1 MNRLTETAAIKHEP
15 RSDLQSAEFSR
26 ILLIKP
32 SALGDVVH
40 TIPVLVKL
48 RARYPRARIDWLITP
63 ENAEVVRHHPALS
76 NVVLFARRDFS
87 KPGQKWRAT
96 LGFFDL
102 LKQIRRAKYDLVVDM
117 HGQVR
122 SALFALISGARV
134 RIGFDR
140 PIEFSRTISA
150 EHDLKNVPNR
160 GWRGAREGSWI
171 AYTHRIPIPTLDVH
185 AIDRY
190 LWVGSLLGFDDE
202 PPDLA
207 IHLSPE
213 TIHNVDRL
221 LDEHG
226 VPAGKP
232 LVVLV
237 PGTIWE
243 TKHWTI
249 EGFAGVA
256 REFLREGF
264 AVALAGT
271 KRDETR
277 CQQIAAAAPGTINL
291 CGKTT
296 PADLAG
302 LIQRAEVAVT
312 NDSGSMHVAASL
324 DKPMVSVFGPT
335 NPVHIG
341 PYQRP
346 ESVVRVDLPCSPC
359 NYRRLSQ
366 CPFDHACMK
375 QVTSDDG
382 RGARTENSRGGKT
395 VACAVLSAGPLG
407 AVTKSAEDSGRY
419 NERRREDAC
428 ALPKLCQTKTA
439 VMENFARSA
448 FGGRCVFASLF
459 HRCAI

>member
-1 MNRLTETAAIKHEP
+1 VNVQIENAQTKHRGASE
-15 RSDLQSAEFSR
+15 LQSTEFSR

-63 ENAEVVRHHPALS
+63 ENADIVRCHPALS

-87 KPGQKWRAT
+87 KPGHRWRAT
-96 LGFFDL
+96 VAFRDL
-102 LKQIRRAKYDLVVDM
+102 LKQIRRAKYDLIVDM
-117 HGQVR
+117 HGQMR
-122 SALFALISGARV
+122 SAFFALISGAGV

-140 PIEFSRTISA
+140 PIKFSRTISA
-150 EHDLKNVPNR
+150 EHDLKNVPSR
-160 GWRGAREGSWI
+160 GWRGAREGSWV

-190 LWVGSLLGFDDE
+190 LWVAPLLALDDN
-202 PPDLA
+202 PPDLT
-207 IHLSPE
+207 IYLSPE
-213 TIHNVDRL
+213 TIQNVDRL
-221 LDEHG
+221 LEQHG
-226 VPAGKP
+226 VAVSKP
-232 LVVLV
+232 LIVLV

-249 EGFAGVA
+249 DGFAGVA
-256 REFLREGF
+256 RQFLHDGF

-271 KRDETR
+271 KRDEQR
-277 CQQIAAAAPGTINL
+277 CRQIAAAAPGVCDL
-291 CGKTT
+291 SGKTT
-296 PADLAG
+296 PAELAA
-302 LIQRAEVAVT
+302 LIRRAEVAVT

-324 DKPMVSVFGPT
+324 GKPMVSVFGPT

-341 PYQRP
+341 PYERP

-375 QVTSDDG
+375 QVTSEMVVE
-382 RGARTENSRGGKT
+382 RVRKILTTA
-395 VACAVLSAGPLG
+395 
-407 AVTKSAEDSGRY
+407 KSQ
-419 NERRREDAC
+419 
-428 ALPKLCQTKTA
+428 PKRL
-439 VMENFARSA
+439 
-448 FGGRCVFASLF
+448 
-459 HRCAI
+459 

>member
-1 MNRLTETAAIKHEP
+1 MKGQIEP
-15 RSDLQSAEFSR
+15 PKNSDALALRSAEFSR

-40 TIPVLVKL
+40 TLPVLVKL

-63 ENAEVVRHHPALS
+63 ENAEVVRYHPALS

-87 KPGQKWRAT
+87 KRGRRWRAF
-96 LGFFDL
+96 LSFFDL
-102 LKQIRRAKYDLVVDM
+102 LKQIRCAKYELVIDM

-122 SALFALISGARV
+122 SAFFALISGARV

-140 PIEFSRTISA
+140 PIKRGLTVSA
-150 EHDLKNVPNR
+150 EHDLKNIPSH

-171 AYTHRIPIPTLDVH
+171 AYTHRIPIPTLDIH

-190 LWVGSLLGFDDE
+190 LWVAPLLGLDDN

-207 IHLSPE
+207 IHLSPQAADRV
-213 TIHNVDRL
+213 NRL
-221 LDEHG
+221 LEEHG
-226 VPAGKP
+226 VPASKP

-256 REFLREGF
+256 RQFLQDGF

-271 KRDETR
+271 TRDQQR
-277 CQQIAAAAPGTINL
+277 CRQIAAAAPGTCDL
-291 CGKTT
+291 SGKTT
-296 PADLAG
+296 PADLAA
-302 LIQRAEVAVT
+302 LIRRAEVAVT
-312 NDSGSMHVAASL
+312 NDSGSMHVAVSL
-324 DKPMVSVFGPT
+324 GKPMVSVFGPT

-341 PYQRP
+341 PYERP

-375 QVTSDDG
+375 QVTSAMVVE
-382 RGARTENSRGGKT
+382 RVRKILSTAKSHPA
-395 VACAVLSAGPLG
+395 VAGVAA
-407 AVTKSAEDSGRY
+407 ATAE
-419 NERRREDAC
+419 
-428 ALPKLCQTKTA
+428 
-439 VMENFARSA
+439 
-448 FGGRCVFASLF
+448 
-459 HRCAI
+459 

>member
-1 MNRLTETAAIKHEP
+1 VNVQIENAQTKYRDASE
-15 RSDLQSAEFSR
+15 LQSTEFSR

-48 RARYPRARIDWLITP
+48 RARYPSARIDWLITP
-63 ENAEVVRHHPALS
+63 ENADIVGCHPALS

-87 KPGQKWRAT
+87 KRGRRWRA
-96 LGFFDL
+96 LVAFFDL
-102 LKQIRRAKYDLVVDM
+102 LKQIRSAKYDLVVDM
-117 HGQVR
+117 HGQLR
-122 SALFALISGARV
+122 SAFFALVSGAHV

-140 PIEFSRTISA
+140 PIKRVFTVSA
-150 EHDLKNVPNR
+150 EHDLRNVPSH

-171 AYTHRIPIPTLDVH
+171 AYTHRISIPTLDVH

-190 LWVGSLLGFDDE
+190 LWIGRLLGFDDD
-202 PPDLA
+202 PPDLT
-207 IHLSPE
+207 IHLSSD
-213 TIHNVDRL
+213 TVRNVQQL
-221 LDEHG
+221 LEEQG
-226 VPAGKP
+226 VTPDMP
-232 LVVLV
+232 LVILV

-256 REFLREGF
+256 RQFLHDGF

-271 KRDETR
+271 KRDQQR
-277 CQQIAAAAPGTINL
+277 CRQIAAAASGACDL
-291 CGKTT
+291 SGKTT
-296 PADLAG
+296 PAELAA
-302 LIQRAEVAVT
+302 LIRRAEVAVT
-312 NDSGSMHVAASL
+312 NDSASMHVAASL
-324 DKPMVSVFGPT
+324 GKPMVSVFGPT

-375 QVTSDDG
+375 QVTPAMVVE
-382 RGARTENSRGGKT
+382 RVRKI
-395 VACAVLSAGPLG
+395 VAMA
-407 AVTKSAEDSGRY
+407 K
-419 NERRREDAC
+419 
-428 ALPKLCQTKTA
+428 
-439 VMENFARSA
+439 
-448 FGGRCVFASLF
+448 
-459 HRCAI
+459 

>member
-1 MNRLTETAAIKHEP
+1 VKGQIEP
-15 RSDLQSAEFSR
+15 PKNSDALALRSADFSR

-40 TIPVLVKL
+40 TLPVLVKL
-48 RARYPRARIDWLITP
+48 RARYPRAQIDWLITP
-63 ENAEVVRHHPALS
+63 ENAEVVRYHPALS

-87 KPGQKWRAT
+87 KRGRRWRAF
-96 LGFFDL
+96 LSFFDL
-102 LKQIRRAKYDLVVDM
+102 LKQIRSAKYELIIDM

-122 SALFALISGARV
+122 SAFFALISGARV

-140 PIEFSRTISA
+140 PVKRGLTVSA
-150 EHDLKNVPNR
+150 EHALKNIPNH

-190 LWVGSLLGFDDE
+190 LWVAPLLGLDDN
-202 PPDLA
+202 PPDLT
-207 IHLSPE
+207 IHLSPQA
-213 TIHNVDRL
+213 TSKVNRL
-221 LDEHG
+221 LKEQG
-226 VPAGKP
+226 VPVSKP

-256 REFLREGF
+256 RQFLQDGF

-271 KRDETR
+271 MRDQQR
-277 CQQIAAAAPGTINL
+277 CRQIAAAAPGTCDL
-291 CGKTT
+291 SGKTT
-296 PADLAG
+296 PADLAA
-302 LIQRAEVAVT
+302 LIRRAEVAVT

-324 DKPMVSVFGPT
+324 GKPMVSVFGPT

-341 PYQRP
+341 PYERP

-375 QVTSDDG
+375 QVTSAMVVE
-382 RGARTENSRGGKT
+382 RVRKILSTAKSQPASGAA
-395 VACAVLSAGPLG
+395 VAPA
-407 AVTKSAEDSGRY
+407 TAE
-419 NERRREDAC
+419 
-428 ALPKLCQTKTA
+428 
-439 VMENFARSA
+439 
-448 FGGRCVFASLF
+448 
-459 HRCAI
+459 

>member
-1 MNRLTETAAIKHEP
+1 MKGQIEPPKNSDALAP
-15 RSDLQSAEFSR
+15 RSADFSR

-40 TIPVLVKL
+40 TLPVLVKL
-48 RARYPRARIDWLITP
+48 RARYPRAQIDWLITP
-63 ENAEVVRHHPALS
+63 ENAEVVRYHPALS

-87 KPGQKWRAT
+87 KRGRRWRAF
-96 LGFFDL
+96 LSFFDL
-102 LKQIRRAKYDLVVDM
+102 LKQIRNAKYELIIDM

-122 SALFALISGARV
+122 SAFFALISGARV

-140 PIEFSRTISA
+140 PVKRGLTVST
-150 EHDLKNVPNR
+150 EHDLKNIPSH
-160 GWRGAREGSWI
+160 GWRGAREGSWM

-190 LWVGSLLGFDDE
+190 LWIEPLLGLDDN
-202 PPDLA
+202 PPDLT
-207 IHLSPE
+207 IHLSPQA
-213 TIHNVDRL
+213 TNKVNRL
-221 LDEHG
+221 LKEQG
-226 VPAGKP
+226 VPVSKP

-256 REFLREGF
+256 RQFLQDGF

-271 KRDETR
+271 VRDQQR
-277 CQQIAAAAPGTINL
+277 CRQIAAAAPGTCDL
-291 CGKTT
+291 CGQTT
-296 PADLAG
+296 PADLAA
-302 LIQRAEVAVT
+302 LIRRAEVAVT

-324 DKPMVSVFGPT
+324 GKPMVSVFGPT

-341 PYQRP
+341 PYERP

-366 CPFDHACMK
+366 CPFDHACMN
-375 QVTSDDG
+375 QVTSAMVVERVRKILSTAKSHPAG
-382 RGARTENSRGGKT
+382 LAA
-395 VACAVLSAGPLG
+395 VAPS
-407 AVTKSAEDSGRY
+407 TAE
-419 NERRREDAC
+419 
-428 ALPKLCQTKTA
+428 
-439 VMENFARSA
+439 
-448 FGGRCVFASLF
+448 
-459 HRCAI
+459 

>member
-1 MNRLTETAAIKHEP
+1 MNGQTKTTKSPDALDL
-15 RSDLQSAEFSR
+15 RSVEFSR

-63 ENAEVVRHHPALS
+63 ENAEIVRCHPALS

-87 KPGQKWRAT
+87 KRGRRWRAF
-96 LGFFDL
+96 LSFFDL
-102 LKQIRRAKYDLVVDM
+102 LKQIRRAKYDLVIDM

-122 SALFALISGARV
+122 SAFFALITGARV

-140 PIEFSRTISA
+140 PIKRTLTVSA
-150 EHDLKNVPNR
+150 EHDLKNVPTH

-190 LWVGSLLGFDDE
+190 LWVGELLGFDDT
-202 PPDLA
+202 PPDLT
-207 IHLSPE
+207 IYLSPE
-213 TIHNVDRL
+213 TIRNVDRL
-221 LDEHG
+221 LSEKG
-226 VPAGKP
+226 VSASQP
-232 LVVLV
+232 LIVLV

-256 REFLREGF
+256 RQFLHDGY

-271 KRDETR
+271 KRDEQR
-277 CQQIAAAAPGTINL
+277 SRQIAAAAPGACDL
-291 CGKTT
+291 SGKTT
-296 PADLAG
+296 PADLAA
-302 LIQRAEVAVT
+302 LIRRAEVTVT

-324 DKPMVSVFGPT
+324 GKPMVSIFGPT

-341 PYQRP
+341 PYERRD
-346 ESVVRVDLPCSPC
+346 SVVRVDLPCSPC

-366 CPFDHACMK
+366 CPYDHACMK
-375 QVTSDDG
+375 QVTSAMVVE
-382 RGARTENSRGGKT
+382 RVQKILLTAKSRPDV
-395 VACAVLSAGPLG
+395 VAAVA
-407 AVTKSAEDSGRY
+407 AA
-419 NERRREDAC
+419 
-428 ALPKLCQTKTA
+428 TA
-439 VMENFARSA
+439 K
-448 FGGRCVFASLF
+448 
-459 HRCAI
+459 

>member
-1 MNRLTETAAIKHEP
+1 MNGQTKTTKSPNALDL
-15 RSDLQSAEFSR
+15 RSVEFSR

-63 ENAEVVRHHPALS
+63 ENAEIVRCHPALS

-87 KPGQKWRAT
+87 KRGRRWRAF
-96 LGFFDL
+96 LSFFDL
-102 LKQIRRAKYDLVVDM
+102 LKQIRRAKYDLVIDM

-122 SALFALISGARV
+122 SAFFALITGARV

-140 PIEFSRTISA
+140 PIKRTLTVSA
-150 EHDLKNVPNR
+150 EHDLKNVPTH

-190 LWVGSLLGFDDE
+190 LWVGELLGFDDT
-202 PPDLA
+202 PPDLT
-207 IHLSPE
+207 IYLSPE
-213 TIHNVDRL
+213 TIRNVDRL
-221 LDEHG
+221 LSEKG
-226 VPAGKP
+226 VSASQP
-232 LVVLV
+232 LIVLV

-256 REFLREGF
+256 RQFLHDGY

-271 KRDETR
+271 KRDEQR
-277 CQQIAAAAPGTINL
+277 SRQIAAAAPGACDL
-291 CGKTT
+291 SGKTT
-296 PADLAG
+296 PADLAA
-302 LIQRAEVAVT
+302 LIRRAEVTVT

-324 DKPMVSVFGPT
+324 GKPMVSIFGPT

-341 PYQRP
+341 PYERP
-346 ESVVRVDLPCSPC
+346 DSVVRVDLPCSPC

-366 CPFDHACMK
+366 CPYDHACMK
-375 QVTSDDG
+375 QVTSAMVVE
-382 RGARTENSRGGKT
+382 RVQKILLTAKSRPDV
-395 VACAVLSAGPLG
+395 VAAVA
-407 AVTKSAEDSGRY
+407 AA
-419 NERRREDAC
+419 
-428 ALPKLCQTKTA
+428 TA
-439 VMENFARSA
+439 K
-448 FGGRCVFASLF
+448 
-459 HRCAI
+459 

>member
-1 MNRLTETAAIKHEP
+1 MNAQIENTQIRNREATG
-15 RSDLQSAEFSR
+15 LQSIEFSR

-48 RARYPRARIDWLITP
+48 RTRYPRARIDWLITP
-63 ENAEVVRHHPALS
+63 ENAEIVRSHPALS

-87 KPGQKWRAT
+87 KRGYRWRA
-96 LGFFDL
+96 LVAFFDL

-122 SALFALISGARV
+122 SAFFSLISGARV

-140 PIEFSRTISA
+140 PIKRGLTVSA
-150 EHDLKNVPNR
+150 EHDLRNIPNH
-160 GWRGAREGSWI
+160 GWRGAREGSWV

-190 LWVGSLLGFDDE
+190 LWVGELLGFDED
-202 PPDLA
+202 PPDLT
-207 IHLSPE
+207 IHLSAE
-213 TIHNVDRL
+213 TIRKMERL
-221 LDEHG
+221 LEEHG
-226 VPAGKP
+226 VPASKP

-249 EGFAGVA
+249 DGFAGVA
-256 REFLREGF
+256 RHFLQGGF

-271 KRDETR
+271 KRDQQR
-277 CQQIAAAAPGTINL
+277 CRQIAAAAPGT
-291 CGKTT
+291 CDFSDRTT
-296 PADLAG
+296 PAELAA
-302 LIQRAEVAVT
+302 LIRRAEVAVT

-324 DKPMVSVFGPT
+324 GKPMVSVFGPT

-346 ESVVRVDLPCSPC
+346 ESVVRMDLPCSPC

-375 QVTSDDG
+375 QVSSAIVVE
-382 RGARTENSRGGKT
+382 RVRKILVGGK
-395 VACAVLSAGPLG
+395 L
-407 AVTKSAEDSGRY
+407 
-419 NERRREDAC
+419 
-428 ALPKLCQTKTA
+428 
-439 VMENFARSA
+439 
-448 FGGRCVFASLF
+448 
-459 HRCAI
+459 

>member
-1 MNRLTETAAIKHEP
+1 MKGQIEP
-15 RSDLQSAEFSR
+15 PKNSDALALRSADFSR

-40 TIPVLVKL
+40 TLPVLVKL
-48 RARYPRARIDWLITP
+48 RARYPRAQIDWLITP
-63 ENAEVVRHHPALS
+63 ENAEVVRYHPALS

-87 KPGQKWRAT
+87 KRGRRWRAF
-96 LGFFDL
+96 LSFFDL
-102 LKQIRRAKYDLVVDM
+102 LKQIRSAKYELIVDM

-122 SALFALISGARV
+122 SAFFALISGARV

-140 PIEFSRTISA
+140 PVKRGLTVSA
-150 EHDLKNVPNR
+150 EHDLKNIPNH
-160 GWRGAREGSWI
+160 GWRGAREGSWM

-190 LWVGSLLGFDDE
+190 LWVAPLLGLDDH
-202 PPDLA
+202 PPDLT
-207 IHLSPE
+207 IHLSPQA
-213 TIHNVDRL
+213 TNKVNRL
-221 LDEHG
+221 LEEQG
-226 VPAGKP
+226 VPVSKP
-232 LVVLV
+232 LVILV

-256 REFLREGF
+256 RQFLQDGF

-271 KRDETR
+271 SRDQQR
-277 CQQIAAAAPGTINL
+277 CRQIAAAAPGTCDL

-296 PADLAG
+296 PADLAA
-302 LIQRAEVAVT
+302 LIRRAEVAVT

-324 DKPMVSVFGPT
+324 GKPMVSVFGPT

-341 PYQRP
+341 PYERP

-366 CPFDHACMK
+366 CPFDHACMN
-375 QVTSDDG
+375 QVTSAMVVERVRKILSTAKSHPAG
-382 RGARTENSRGGKT
+382 LAA
-395 VACAVLSAGPLG
+395 VAPS
-407 AVTKSAEDSGRY
+407 TAE
-419 NERRREDAC
+419 
-428 ALPKLCQTKTA
+428 
-439 VMENFARSA
+439 
-448 FGGRCVFASLF
+448 
-459 HRCAI
+459 

>member
-1 MNRLTETAAIKHEP
+1 LNPQKN
-15 RSDLQSAEFSR
+15 SDALALRSAEFSR

-40 TIPVLVKL
+40 TLPVLVKL

-63 ENAEVVRHHPALS
+63 ENAEVVRYHPALS

-87 KPGQKWRAT
+87 KRGRRWRAFVS
-96 LGFFDL
+96 FFDL
-102 LKQIRRAKYDLVVDM
+102 LKQIRSAKYELIIDM

-122 SALFALISGARV
+122 SAFFALISGARV

-140 PIEFSRTISA
+140 PVKRGLTVSA
-150 EHDLKNVPNR
+150 EHDLKNIPSH

-190 LWVGSLLGFDDE
+190 LWVAPLLGLDDK
-202 PPDLA
+202 PPDLT
-207 IHLSPE
+207 IHLSPQA
-213 TIHNVDRL
+213 TNKVNRL
-221 LDEHG
+221 LEEHG
-226 VPAGKP
+226 VPASKP

-256 REFLREGF
+256 RQFLQDGF

-271 KRDETR
+271 TRDQQR
-277 CQQIAAAAPGTINL
+277 CRQIAAAAPGTCDL
-291 CGKTT
+291 SGKTT
-296 PADLAG
+296 PADLAA
-302 LIQRAEVAVT
+302 LIRRAEVAVT

-324 DKPMVSVFGPT
+324 GKPMVSVFGPT

-341 PYQRP
+341 PYERP

-375 QVTSDDG
+375 QVTSAMVVE
-382 RGARTENSRGGKT
+382 RVRKILSTAKSHPAI
-395 VACAVLSAGPLG
+395 VAGVAA
-407 AVTKSAEDSGRY
+407 ATAE
-419 NERRREDAC
+419 
-428 ALPKLCQTKTA
+428 
-439 VMENFARSA
+439 
-448 FGGRCVFASLF
+448 
-459 HRCAI
+459 

>member
-1 MNRLTETAAIKHEP
+1 VKGQIEP
-15 RSDLQSAEFSR
+15 PKNSEALALRSAEFSR

-40 TIPVLVKL
+40 TLPVLVKL
-48 RARYPRARIDWLITP
+48 RARYPRAQIDWLITP
-63 ENAEVVRHHPALS
+63 ENAEVVRYHPALS

-87 KPGQKWRAT
+87 KRGRRWRAFVS
-96 LGFFDL
+96 FFDL
-102 LKQIRRAKYDLVVDM
+102 LKQIRSAKYELIIDM

-122 SALFALISGARV
+122 SAFFALISGARV

-140 PIEFSRTISA
+140 PVKRGLTVSA
-150 EHDLKNVPNR
+150 EHDLKNIPSH

-190 LWVGSLLGFDDE
+190 LWVAPLLGLDDK
-202 PPDLA
+202 PLDLT
-207 IHLSPE
+207 IHLSPQA
-213 TIHNVDRL
+213 TNKVNRL
-221 LDEHG
+221 LEEHG
-226 VPAGKP
+226 VPASKP

-256 REFLREGF
+256 RQFLQDGF

-271 KRDETR
+271 TRDQQR
-277 CQQIAAAAPGTINL
+277 CRQIAAAAPGTCDL
-291 CGKTT
+291 SGKTT
-296 PADLAG
+296 PADLAA
-302 LIQRAEVAVT
+302 LIRRAEVAVT

-324 DKPMVSVFGPT
+324 GKPMVSVFGPT

-341 PYQRP
+341 PYERP

-375 QVTSDDG
+375 QVTSAMVVE
-382 RGARTENSRGGKT
+382 RVRKILSTAKSHPAI
-395 VACAVLSAGPLG
+395 VAGVAA
-407 AVTKSAEDSGRY
+407 ATAE
-419 NERRREDAC
+419 
-428 ALPKLCQTKTA
+428 
-439 VMENFARSA
+439 
-448 FGGRCVFASLF
+448 
-459 HRCAI
+459 

>member
-1 MNRLTETAAIKHEP
+1 VNGQIETAHIRTRDA
-15 RSDLQSAEFSR
+15 SALQSTEFSR

-48 RARYPRARIDWLITP
+48 RARYPNARIDWLITP
-63 ENAEVVRHHPALS
+63 ENADIVRCHPALS

-87 KPGQKWRAT
+87 KRGRRWRA
-96 LGFFDL
+96 LVAFFDL

-117 HGQVR
+117 HGQLR
-122 SALFALISGARV
+122 SAFFALVSGAHV

-140 PIEFSRTISA
+140 PIKRVLTVSA
-150 EHDLKNVPNR
+150 EHDLRNVPSH

-171 AYTHRIPIPTLDVH
+171 AYTHRVSIPTLDVH

-190 LWVGSLLGFDDE
+190 LWVGPLLGFDDD
-202 PPDLA
+202 PPDLT
-207 IHLSPE
+207 IHLSSD
-213 TIHNVDRL
+213 TVRNVEQL
-221 LDEHG
+221 LEEQG
-226 VPAGKP
+226 VTPDMP
-232 LVVLV
+232 LVILV

-256 REFLREGF
+256 RQFLHDGF

-271 KRDETR
+271 MRDQER
-277 CQQIAAAAPGTINL
+277 CRQIAAAAPGACNL
-291 CGKTT
+291 SGKTT
-296 PADLAG
+296 PAELAA
-302 LIQRAEVAVT
+302 LIRRAEVAVT

-324 DKPMVSVFGPT
+324 GKPMVSVFGPT

-375 QVTSDDG
+375 QVTPAMVVE
-382 RGARTENSRGGKT
+382 RVRKI
-395 VACAVLSAGPLG
+395 VAMA
-407 AVTKSAEDSGRY
+407 K
-419 NERRREDAC
+419 
-428 ALPKLCQTKTA
+428 
-439 VMENFARSA
+439 
-448 FGGRCVFASLF
+448 
-459 HRCAI
+459 

>member
-1 MNRLTETAAIKHEP
+1 MKGQIEP
-15 RSDLQSAEFSR
+15 PKNSDALALRSAEFSR

-40 TIPVLVKL
+40 TLPLLVKL

-63 ENAEVVRHHPALS
+63 ENAEVVRYHPALS
-76 NVVLFARRDFS
+76 NVVLFSRRDFS
-87 KPGQKWRAT
+87 LRGRRWRAF
-96 LGFFDL
+96 LSFFDL
-102 LKQIRRAKYDLVVDM
+102 LKQIRRAKYEIVIDM

-122 SALFALISGARV
+122 SAFFTLISGARV

-140 PIEFSRTISA
+140 PVKRGLTVSA
-150 EHDLKNVPNR
+150 EHDLKNIPSH

-190 LWVGSLLGFDDE
+190 LWVAPVLGLDDNR
-202 PPDLA
+202 PDLA
-207 IHLSPE
+207 IHLSPQAAE
-213 TIHNVDRL
+213 RVNRL
-221 LDEHG
+221 LEEDD
-226 VPAGKP
+226 VPESKP

-256 REFLREGF
+256 RQFLQDGF

-271 KRDETR
+271 RRDQQR
-277 CQQIAAAAPGTINL
+277 CRQIAAAAPGTCDL
-291 CGKTT
+291 SGKTT
-296 PADLAG
+296 AADLAA
-302 LIQRAEVAVT
+302 LIRRAEVAVT

-324 DKPMVSVFGPT
+324 GKPMVSVFGPT

-341 PYQRP
+341 PYERP

-375 QVTSDDG
+375 QITSAMVVE
-382 RGARTENSRGGKT
+382 RVRK
-395 VACAVLSAGPLG
+395 VLSDKEL
-407 AVTKSAEDSGRY
+407 
-419 NERRREDAC
+419 
-428 ALPKLCQTKTA
+428 ALRGTTVGVA
-439 VMENFARSA
+439 T
-448 FGGRCVFASLF
+448 
-459 HRCAI
+459 

>member
-1 MNRLTETAAIKHEP
+1 LVVENLFVSGQIEP
-15 RSDLQSAEFSR
+15 PKNSDALAMRSAEFSR

-40 TIPVLVKL
+40 TLPVLVKL

-63 ENAEVVRHHPALS
+63 ENAEVVRYHPALS

-87 KPGQKWRAT
+87 KRGRRWRAF
-96 LGFFDL
+96 LSFVDL
-102 LKQIRRAKYDLVVDM
+102 LKQIRRAKYELVIDM

-122 SALFALISGARV
+122 SAFFTLISGARV

-140 PIEFSRTISA
+140 PIKRGVTISA
-150 EHDLKNVPNR
+150 EHDLKNVPNH

-190 LWVGSLLGFDDE
+190 LWVAPLLGLDNN
-202 PPDLA
+202 PPDLT

-213 TIHNVDRL
+213 ASDRVNRL
-221 LDEHG
+221 LEEHD
-226 VPAGKP
+226 VPASKP

-256 REFLREGF
+256 RQFLQDGF

-271 KRDETR
+271 VRDQQR
-277 CQQIAAAAPGTINL
+277 CRQIAAAAPGTCDL
-291 CGKTT
+291 SGKTT
-296 PADLAG
+296 PADLAA
-302 LIQRAEVAVT
+302 LIRRAEVAVT

-324 DKPMVSVFGPT
+324 GKPMVSVFGPT

-341 PYQRP
+341 PYERP

-375 QVTSDDG
+375 QVTSTMVVE
-382 RGARTENSRGGKT
+382 RVRKI
-395 VACAVLSAGPLG
+395 LSA
-407 AVTKSAEDSGRY
+407 AKSHPEGVAGVAAATAE
-419 NERRREDAC
+419 
-428 ALPKLCQTKTA
+428 
-439 VMENFARSA
+439 
-448 FGGRCVFASLF
+448 
-459 HRCAI
+459 

>member
-1 MNRLTETAAIKHEP
+1 LVVKNLFVSGQIEP
-15 RSDLQSAEFSR
+15 PKNSDALALRSAEFSR
-26 ILLIKP
+26 VLLIKP

-40 TIPVLVKL
+40 TLPVLVKL

-63 ENAEVVRHHPALS
+63 ENAEVVRYHPALS

-87 KPGQKWRAT
+87 KRGRRWRAF
-96 LGFFDL
+96 LSFVDL
-102 LKQIRRAKYDLVVDM
+102 LKQIRRAKYELVIDM

-122 SALFALISGARV
+122 SAFFTLISGAPL

-140 PIEFSRTISA
+140 PIKRGVTISA
-150 EHDLKNVPNR
+150 EHDLKNVPNH

-190 LWVGSLLGFDDE
+190 LWVAPLLGLDND
-202 PPDLA
+202 PPDLT

-213 TIHNVDRL
+213 ASDRVNRL
-221 LDEHG
+221 LEEHD
-226 VPAGKP
+226 VPASKP

-256 REFLREGF
+256 RQFLQDGF
-264 AVALAGT
+264 AVALVGT
-271 KRDETR
+271 KRDQRR
-277 CQQIAAAAPGTINL
+277 CRQIAAAALGTCDL
-291 CGKTT
+291 SGQTT
-296 PADLAG
+296 PADLAA
-302 LIQRAEVAVT
+302 LIRRAEVAVT

-324 DKPMVSVFGPT
+324 GKPMVSVFGPT

-341 PYQRP
+341 PYERP

-375 QVTSDDG
+375 QVTSTMVV
-382 RGARTENSRGGKT
+382 ARVRKI
-395 VACAVLSAGPLG
+395 LSAAKSHPEGVA
-407 AVTKSAEDSGRY
+407 AVASA
-419 NERRREDAC
+419 
-428 ALPKLCQTKTA
+428 TA
-439 VMENFARSA
+439 AE
-448 FGGRCVFASLF
+448 
-459 HRCAI
+459 

>member
-1 MNRLTETAAIKHEP
+1 LNRQIKASKN
-15 RSDLQSAEFSR
+15 SDALPLRSAEFSR

-48 RARYPRARIDWLITP
+48 RTRYPRARIDWLITP
-63 ENAEVVRHHPALS
+63 ENAEVVRCHPALS
-76 NVVLFARRDFS
+76 NVILFARRDFS
-87 KPGQKWRAT
+87 KRGRRWRAFVS
-96 LGFFDL
+96 FFDL
-102 LKQIRRAKYDLVVDM
+102 LKQIREAKYDLVVDM

-122 SALFALISGARV
+122 SAFFALISGARV

-140 PIEFSRTISA
+140 PIKRTLTISA
-150 EHDLKNVPNR
+150 EHDLKNVPSH

-190 LWVGSLLGFDDE
+190 LWVGELLGFDDN

-213 TIHNVDRL
+213 AVHYVERL
-221 LDEHG
+221 LKEKG
-226 VPAGKP
+226 VQPSQP
-232 LVVLV
+232 LIVLV

-256 REFLREGF
+256 RHFLCQGF

-271 KRDETR
+271 IRDQAR
-277 CQQIAAAAPGTINL
+277 CRQIAAAAPGIS
-291 CGKTT
+291 
-296 PADLAG
+296 DLSGRTNPGELAA
-302 LIQRAEVAVT
+302 LIKRAEVAVT

-341 PYQRP
+341 PYERP
-346 ESVVRVDLPCSPC
+346 ESVVRVDLSCSPC

-366 CPFDHACMK
+366 CPFDHACMR
-375 QVTSDDG
+375 QVTSAMVVERVRKILSIVKSG
-382 RGARTENSRGGKT
+382 PEVVTHVASAATE
-395 VACAVLSAGPLG
+395 
-407 AVTKSAEDSGRY
+407 
-419 NERRREDAC
+419 
-428 ALPKLCQTKTA
+428 
-439 VMENFARSA
+439 
-448 FGGRCVFASLF
+448 
-459 HRCAI
+459 

>member
-1 MNRLTETAAIKHEP
+1 M
-15 RSDLQSAEFSR
+15 
-26 ILLIKP
+26 
-32 SALGDVVH
+32 H

-63 ENAEVVRHHPALS
+63 ENAEIVRCHPALS

-87 KPGQKWRAT
+87 KRGRRWRAM
-96 LGFFDL
+96 LEFLDL
-102 LKQIRRAKYDLVVDM
+102 LKQIRCAKYDLVIDM

-122 SALFALISGARV
+122 SAFFALISGARV

-140 PIEFSRTISA
+140 PIKQTLTIST
-150 EHDLKNVPNR
+150 EHDLKNVPSH

-190 LWVGSLLGFDDE
+190 LWVGELLGFDDN
-202 PPDLA
+202 PPDLT
-207 IHLSPE
+207 IHLSSE
-213 TIHNVDRL
+213 TVRNVERL
-221 LDEHG
+221 LKEKG
-226 VPAGKP
+226 VDASQA

-256 REFLREGF
+256 RHFLGDGF

-271 KRDETR
+271 KRDQPR
-277 CQQIAAAAPGTINL
+277 CRQIAAAAPGACDL
-291 CGKTT
+291 SGKTT
-296 PADLAG
+296 PADLAA
-302 LIQRAEVAVT
+302 LIRRAEVAVT

-324 DKPMVSVFGPT
+324 GKPMVSIFGPT

-341 PYQRP
+341 PYERP
-346 ESVVRVDLPCSPC
+346 ESVVRVDLSCSPC

-366 CPFDHACMK
+366 CPFGHACMK
-375 QVTSDDG
+375 QVTSAMVVERVRKILGIAADRPEPADY
-382 RGARTENSRGGKT
+382 ASR
-395 VACAVLSAGPLG
+395 
-407 AVTKSAEDSGRY
+407 
-419 NERRREDAC
+419 
-428 ALPKLCQTKTA
+428 
-439 VMENFARSA
+439 
-448 FGGRCVFASLF
+448 
-459 HRCAI
+459 

>member
-1 MNRLTETAAIKHEP
+1 LDVKVPFCETALNGQIENVQTK
-15 RSDLQSAEFSR
+15 RSDTSELQSREFSR

-48 RARYPRARIDWLITP
+48 RARYPRARIDWLVTP
-63 ENAEVVRHHPALS
+63 ENAEVVRYHPALS
-76 NVVLFARRDFS
+76 NVILFARRDFS
-87 KPGQKWRAT
+87 KRGHRWRAFVSF
-96 LGFFDL
+96 LNL
-102 LKQIRRAKYDLVVDM
+102 LKQIRGAKYDLVIDM

-122 SALFALISGARV
+122 SAFFALISGARV

-140 PIEFSRTISA
+140 PIKRTLTISD
-150 EHDLKNVPNR
+150 EHDLKNVPSH

-171 AYTHRIPIPTLDVH
+171 AYTHRVPIPTLDVH

-190 LWVGSLLGFDDE
+190 LWVGELLGFDE
-202 PPDLA
+202 NPPDLR

-213 TIHNVDRL
+213 TVRNVERL
-221 LDEHG
+221 LKDKG
-226 VPAGKP
+226 VDASQP

-256 REFLREGF
+256 RHFLREGF

-271 KRDETR
+271 KRDQPR
-277 CQQIAAAAPGTINL
+277 CRQIAAAAPGTCDL
-291 CGKTT
+291 SGKTT
-296 PADLAG
+296 PADLAA
-302 LIQRAEVAVT
+302 LIRRAEVAVT

-324 DKPMVSVFGPT
+324 GKPMVSVFGPT

-341 PYQRP
+341 PYERP

-366 CPFDHACMK
+366 CPFSHACMK
-375 QVTSDDG
+375 QVTSAMVVE
-382 RGARTENSRGGKT
+382 RVRKILSTAKPELSR
-395 VACAVLSAGPLG
+395 L
-407 AVTKSAEDSGRY
+407 
-419 NERRREDAC
+419 
-428 ALPKLCQTKTA
+428 
-439 VMENFARSA
+439 
-448 FGGRCVFASLF
+448 
-459 HRCAI
+459 

>member
-1 MNRLTETAAIKHEP
+1 VKGQIEP
-15 RSDLQSAEFSR
+15 PKNSDALALRSAEFSR

-40 TIPVLVKL
+40 TLPVLVKL
-48 RARYPRARIDWLITP
+48 RARYPRAQIDWLITP
-63 ENAEVVRHHPALS
+63 ENAEVVRYHPALS

-87 KPGQKWRAT
+87 KRGRRWRAFVS
-96 LGFFDL
+96 FFDL
-102 LKQIRRAKYDLVVDM
+102 LKQIRSAKYELIIDM

-122 SALFALISGARV
+122 SAFFALISGARV

-140 PIEFSRTISA
+140 PVKRGLTVSA
-150 EHDLKNVPNR
+150 EHDLKNIPSH

-171 AYTHRIPIPTLDVH
+171 AYTNRIPIPTLDVH

-190 LWVGSLLGFDDE
+190 LWVAPLLGLDDN
-202 PPDLA
+202 PPDLT
-207 IHLSPE
+207 IHLSPQA
-213 TIHNVDRL
+213 TNKVNRL
-221 LDEHG
+221 LEEHG
-226 VPAGKP
+226 VPASKP

-256 REFLREGF
+256 RQFLQDGF

-271 KRDETR
+271 TRDQQR
-277 CQQIAAAAPGTINL
+277 CRQIAAAAPGTCDL
-291 CGKTT
+291 SGKTT
-296 PADLAG
+296 PADLAA
-302 LIQRAEVAVT
+302 LIRRAEVAVT

-324 DKPMVSVFGPT
+324 GKPMVSVFGPT

-341 PYQRP
+341 PYERP
-346 ESVVRVDLPCSPC
+346 ESVVRLDLPCSPC

-375 QVTSDDG
+375 QVTSAMVVE
-382 RGARTENSRGGKT
+382 RVRKILSTAKSHPPI
-395 VACAVLSAGPLG
+395 VAGVAA
-407 AVTKSAEDSGRY
+407 ATAE
-419 NERRREDAC
+419 
-428 ALPKLCQTKTA
+428 
-439 VMENFARSA
+439 
-448 FGGRCVFASLF
+448 
-459 HRCAI
+459 

>member
-1 MNRLTETAAIKHEP
+1 LNGQIENVRTKTADASE
-15 RSDLQSAEFSR
+15 LQSAEFSR

-63 ENAEVVRHHPALS
+63 ENAEIVRCHPALS

-87 KPGQKWRAT
+87 KRGRRWRAM
-96 LGFFDL
+96 LEFLDL
-102 LKQIRRAKYDLVVDM
+102 LKQIRRAKYDLVIDM
-117 HGQVR
+117 HGQMR
-122 SALFALISGARV
+122 SAFFALISGARV

-140 PIEFSRTISA
+140 PIKRTLTISA
-150 EHDLKNVPNR
+150 EHDLKNVPSH
-160 GWRGAREGSWI
+160 GWRGARESSWI

-190 LWVGSLLGFDDE
+190 LWVGELLGFDDN
-202 PPDLA
+202 PPDLT
-207 IHLSPE
+207 IHLSSE
-213 TIHNVDRL
+213 TIRNVERL
-221 LDEHG
+221 LKEKG
-226 VPAGKP
+226 VDVSQP

-256 REFLREGF
+256 RHFLRDGF

-271 KRDETR
+271 KRDQPR
-277 CQQIAAAAPGTINL
+277 CQQIAAAAPGTCDL

-296 PADLAG
+296 PADLAA
-302 LIQRAEVAVT
+302 LIRRAEVAVT

-324 DKPMVSVFGPT
+324 GRPMVSVFGPT

-341 PYQRP
+341 PYERP

-366 CPFDHACMK
+366 CPFGHACMK
-375 QVTSDDG
+375 QVTSAMVVERVQKILSTTKTG
-382 RGARTENSRGGKT
+382 TESAT
-395 VACAVLSAGPLG
+395 VAYPSP
-407 AVTKSAEDSGRY
+407 
-419 NERRREDAC
+419 
-428 ALPKLCQTKTA
+428 
-439 VMENFARSA
+439 
-448 FGGRCVFASLF
+448 
-459 HRCAI
+459 

>member
-1 MNRLTETAAIKHEP
+1 VNGQIKTP
-15 RSDLQSAEFSR
+15 QKKDLDALALRSAEFSR

-40 TIPVLVKL
+40 TIPLLVKL

-63 ENAEVVRHHPALS
+63 ENAEIVRCHPALS

-87 KPGQKWRAT
+87 KRGHRRRAARAF
-96 LGFFDL
+96 LEL
-102 LKQIRRAKYDLVVDM
+102 LRQIRAAKYDLVIDM
-117 HGQVR
+117 HGQMR
-122 SALFALISGARV
+122 SAFFALISGAPV

-140 PIEFSRTISA
+140 PVKREVTVSA
-150 EHDLKNVPNR
+150 EHDLRNVPTH

-171 AYTHRIPIPTLDVH
+171 AYTHHIPIPTLDVH

-190 LWVGSLLGFDDE
+190 LWVGRLLGLDDN
-202 PPDLA
+202 PPDL
-207 IHLSPE
+207 
-213 TIHNVDRL
+213 TIYVSEQSTRNVNRL
-221 LDEHG
+221 LEEHG
-226 VPAGKP
+226 VPESKP

-256 REFLREGF
+256 RQFLQEGF

-271 KRDETR
+271 VRDQPR
-277 CQQIAAAAPGTINL
+277 CRQIAAAAPGTCDL
-291 CGKTT
+291 SGKTT
-296 PADLAG
+296 PADLAA
-302 LIQRAEVAVT
+302 LIRRAEVAVT

-324 DKPMVSVFGPT
+324 GKPMVSVFGPT

-341 PYQRP
+341 PYERP
-346 ESVVRVDLPCSPC
+346 ESVVRMDLACSPC

-375 QVTSDDG
+375 KVTSTMVVE
-382 RGARTENSRGGKT
+382 RVRKI
-395 VACAVLSAGPLG
+395 LS
-407 AVTKSAEDSGRY
+407 
-419 NERRREDAC
+419 
-428 ALPKLCQTKTA
+428 TA
-439 VMENFARSA
+439 KPELTRV
-448 FGGRCVFASLF
+448 
-459 HRCAI
+459 

>member
-1 MNRLTETAAIKHEP
+1 MDEKTPGRILKSETGRLIASLSRTVATPLCRRVGWITRGVRLYTERWLLWAPSRLARVSGFELRLAMDGQIENARVNNGGTSA
-15 RSDLQSAEFSR
+15 LQSAGFSR

-63 ENAEVVRHHPALS
+63 ENAEIVRCHPALS
-76 NVVLFARRDFS
+76 DVVLFARGDFAR
-87 KPGQKWRAT
+87 GDRKWQAV
-96 LGFFDL
+96 GAFFAL
-102 LKQIRRAKYDLVVDM
+102 LKQIRSAQYDLVIDL
-117 HGQVR
+117 HGQLR
-122 SALFALISGARV
+122 SALFSLISGAQV

-140 PIEFSRTISA
+140 PIKPAPTVSA
-150 EHDLKNVPNR
+150 EHDLKNMASH

-171 AYTHRIPIPTLDVH
+171 AYTHRISIPTLDVH

-190 LWVGSLLGFDDE
+190 LWVGTLLGFDDQ

-207 IHLSPE
+207 IYLSPE
-213 TIHNVDRL
+213 TIRNVDRL
-221 LDEHG
+221 LEERG
-226 VPAGKP
+226 VPTRKP

-271 KRDETR
+271 KRDEAR
-277 CQQIAAAAPGTINL
+277 CQQIAAAAPGPCDL
-291 CGKTT
+291 SGKTT
-296 PADLAG
+296 PSKLAG
-302 LIQRAEVAVT
+302 LIRRAEVTVT

-324 DKPMVSVFGPT
+324 GKPMVSVFGPT

-375 QVTSDDG
+375 QVTSEMVVE
-382 RGARTENSRGGKT
+382 RVQKIFAT
-395 VACAVLSAGPLG
+395 
-407 AVTKSAEDSGRY
+407 TK
-419 NERRREDAC
+419 
-428 ALPKLCQTKTA
+428 
-439 VMENFARSA
+439 
-448 FGGRCVFASLF
+448 
-459 HRCAI
+459 

>member
-1 MNRLTETAAIKHEP
+1 VKGQIEP
-15 RSDLQSAEFSR
+15 PKNSEALALRSAEFSR

-40 TIPVLVKL
+40 TLPVLVKL

-63 ENAEVVRHHPALS
+63 ENAEVVRYHPALS

-87 KPGQKWRAT
+87 KRGRRWRAFVS
-96 LGFFDL
+96 FFDL
-102 LKQIRRAKYDLVVDM
+102 LKQIRSAKYELIIDM

-122 SALFALISGARV
+122 SAFFALISGARV

-140 PIEFSRTISA
+140 PVKRGLTVSA
-150 EHDLKNVPNR
+150 EHDLKNIPSH

-190 LWVGSLLGFDDE
+190 LWVAPLLGLDDN
-202 PPDLA
+202 PPDLT
-207 IHLSPE
+207 IHLSPQA
-213 TIHNVDRL
+213 TNKVNRL
-221 LDEHG
+221 LEEHG
-226 VPAGKP
+226 VPASKP

-256 REFLREGF
+256 RQFLQDGF

-271 KRDETR
+271 TRDQQR
-277 CQQIAAAAPGTINL
+277 CRQIAAAAPGTCDL
-291 CGKTT
+291 SGKTT
-296 PADLAG
+296 PADLAA
-302 LIQRAEVAVT
+302 LIRRAEVAVT

-324 DKPMVSVFGPT
+324 GKPMVSVFGPT

-341 PYQRP
+341 PYERP

-375 QVTSDDG
+375 QVTSAMVVE
-382 RGARTENSRGGKT
+382 RVRKILSTAKSHPAI
-395 VACAVLSAGPLG
+395 VAGVAA
-407 AVTKSAEDSGRY
+407 ATAE
-419 NERRREDAC
+419 
-428 ALPKLCQTKTA
+428 
-439 VMENFARSA
+439 
-448 FGGRCVFASLF
+448 
-459 HRCAI
+459 

>member
-1 MNRLTETAAIKHEP
+1 LNRQIERTQTKPASASE
-15 RSDLQSAEFSR
+15 LQSKEFSR

-40 TIPVLVKL
+40 TIPLLVKL

-76 NVVLFARRDFS
+76 NVVLFARRDFA
-87 KPGQKWRAT
+87 KRGRRLHA
-96 LGFFDL
+96 LVGFIDL
-102 LKQIRRAKYDLVVDM
+102 LKQIRSAKYDLVIDM

-122 SALFALISGARV
+122 SAFFSLISGAPV

-140 PIEFSRTISA
+140 PIKFSRTIST
-150 EHDLKNVPNR
+150 EHDLKNVPSH

-190 LWVGSLLGFDDE
+190 LWVRPLLNLDDE
-202 PPDLA
+202 APDLA
-207 IHLSPE
+207 IHLSAGTQRDVE
-213 TIHNVDRL
+213 QL
-221 LDEHG
+221 LEEHG
-226 VPAGKP
+226 IPASRP
-232 LVVLV
+232 LIVLV

-271 KRDETR
+271 KRDEAR
-277 CQQIAAAAPGTINL
+277 CRQIAAAAPGATDL

-296 PADLAG
+296 PADLAA

-324 DKPMVSVFGPT
+324 GKPMVSVFGPT

-341 PYQRP
+341 PYERP

-375 QVTSDDG
+375 QVTS
-382 RGARTENSRGGKT
+382 E
-395 VACAVLSAGPLG
+395 VVL
-407 AVTKSAEDSGRY
+407 
-419 NERRREDAC
+419 ERVRKI
-428 ALPKLCQTKTA
+428 LTTA
-439 VMENFARSA
+439 KANPQ
-448 FGGRCVFASLF
+448 L
-459 HRCAI
+459 

>member
-1 MNRLTETAAIKHEP
+1 VKGQIEP
-15 RSDLQSAEFSR
+15 PKNSEALALRSAEFSR

-40 TIPVLVKL
+40 TLPVLVKL
-48 RARYPRARIDWLITP
+48 RARYPRAQIDWLITP
-63 ENAEVVRHHPALS
+63 ENAEVVRYHPALS
-76 NVVLFARRDFS
+76 NVVLFARGDFS
-87 KPGQKWRAT
+87 KRGRRWRAFVS
-96 LGFFDL
+96 FFDL
-102 LKQIRRAKYDLVVDM
+102 LKQIRSAKYELIIDM

-122 SALFALISGARV
+122 SAFFALISGARV

-140 PIEFSRTISA
+140 PVKRGLTVSA
-150 EHDLKNVPNR
+150 EHDLKNIPSH

-190 LWVGSLLGFDDE
+190 LWVAPLLGLDDN
-202 PPDLA
+202 PPDLT
-207 IHLSPE
+207 IHLSPQA
-213 TIHNVDRL
+213 TNKVNRL
-221 LDEHG
+221 LEEHG
-226 VPAGKP
+226 VPASKP

-256 REFLREGF
+256 RQFLQDGF

-271 KRDETR
+271 TRDQQR
-277 CQQIAAAAPGTINL
+277 CRQIAAAAPGTCDL
-291 CGKTT
+291 SGKTT
-296 PADLAG
+296 PADLAA
-302 LIQRAEVAVT
+302 LIRRAEVAVT

-324 DKPMVSVFGPT
+324 GKPMVSVFGPT

-341 PYQRP
+341 PYERP

-375 QVTSDDG
+375 QVTSAMVVE
-382 RGARTENSRGGKT
+382 RVRKILSTAKSHPAI
-395 VACAVLSAGPLG
+395 VAGVAA
-407 AVTKSAEDSGRY
+407 ATAE
-419 NERRREDAC
+419 
-428 ALPKLCQTKTA
+428 
-439 VMENFARSA
+439 
-448 FGGRCVFASLF
+448 
-459 HRCAI
+459 

>member
-1 MNRLTETAAIKHEP
+1 LA
-15 RSDLQSAEFSR
+15 LQSTEFSR

-40 TIPVLVKL
+40 TLPVLVKL

-63 ENAEVVRHHPALS
+63 ENAEVVRYHPALS

-87 KPGQKWRAT
+87 KRGHRWRAF
-96 LGFFDL
+96 LSFFGL
-102 LKQIRRAKYDLVVDM
+102 LKQIRSAKYDLVIDM

-122 SALFALISGARV
+122 SALFALISGARARV
-134 RIGFDR
+134 GFDR
-140 PIEFSRTISA
+140 PIKRGLTVSA
-150 EHDLKNVPNR
+150 EHDLKNIPNH
-160 GWRGAREGSWI
+160 GWRGAREASWI

-190 LWVGSLLGFDDE
+190 LWVAPLLGLDDR

-213 TIHNVDRL
+213 ATDRVNQL
-221 LDEHG
+221 LEEQG
-226 VPAGKP
+226 VPPSKP
-232 LVVLV
+232 LIVLV

-256 REFLREGF
+256 REFLEDGF

-271 KRDETR
+271 MRDQQR
-277 CQQIAAAAPGTINL
+277 CRQIAAAAPGTCDL
-291 CGKTT
+291 SGKTT
-296 PADLAG
+296 PADLAA
-302 LIQRAEVAVT
+302 LIRRAEVAVT

-324 DKPMVSVFGPT
+324 GKPMVSVFGPT

-341 PYQRP
+341 PYDRP

-375 QVTSDDG
+375 QVTSTMVVERVRKILG
-382 RGARTENSRGGKT
+382 IATSRPEP
-395 VACAVLSAGPLG
+395 ADCPS
-407 AVTKSAEDSGRY
+407 R
-419 NERRREDAC
+419 
-428 ALPKLCQTKTA
+428 
-439 VMENFARSA
+439 
-448 FGGRCVFASLF
+448 
-459 HRCAI
+459 

>member
-1 MNRLTETAAIKHEP
+1 LALR
-15 RSDLQSAEFSR
+15 SAEFSR

-40 TIPVLVKL
+40 TLPVLVKL

-63 ENAEVVRHHPALS
+63 ENAEVVRNHPALS

-87 KPGQKWRAT
+87 KRGRRWRAFVSF
-96 LGFFDL
+96 LDL
-102 LKQIRRAKYDLVVDM
+102 LKQIRSAKYELIIDM

-122 SALFALISGARV
+122 SAFFALISGARV

-140 PIEFSRTISA
+140 PVKRVLTVSA
-150 EHDLKNVPNR
+150 EHDLKNIPSH

-190 LWVGSLLGFDDE
+190 LWVAPLLGLDDNS
-202 PPDLA
+202 PDLT
-207 IHLSPE
+207 IHLSPQA
-213 TIHNVDRL
+213 TNKVNRL
-221 LDEHG
+221 LEEHG
-226 VPAGKP
+226 VPASKP

-256 REFLREGF
+256 RQFLQDGF

-271 KRDETR
+271 TRDQQR
-277 CQQIAAAAPGTINL
+277 CRQIAAAAPGTCDF

-296 PADLAG
+296 PADLAA
-302 LIQRAEVAVT
+302 LIRRAEVAVT

-324 DKPMVSVFGPT
+324 GKPMVSVFGPT

-341 PYQRP
+341 PYERP

-375 QVTSDDG
+375 QVTSAMVVE
-382 RGARTENSRGGKT
+382 RVRKILSTAKSHPT
-395 VACAVLSAGPLG
+395 VVAGV
-407 AVTKSAEDSGRY
+407 AAATAE
-419 NERRREDAC
+419 
-428 ALPKLCQTKTA
+428 
-439 VMENFARSA
+439 
-448 FGGRCVFASLF
+448 
-459 HRCAI
+459 

>member
-1 MNRLTETAAIKHEP
+1 LNSQIEDVRTKDANA
-15 RSDLQSAEFSR
+15 SGLQSAEFSR

-63 ENAEVVRHHPALS
+63 ENAEVVRCHPALD

-87 KPGQKWRAT
+87 TRGRRWRA
-96 LGFFDL
+96 LMAFFDL
-102 LKQIRRAKYDLVVDM
+102 LKQIRRAKYDLIIDM

-122 SALFALISGARV
+122 SAFFALISGARV

-140 PIEFSRTISA
+140 PVKRTLTVSA
-150 EHDLKNVPNR
+150 EHDLKNVPSH
-160 GWRGAREGSWI
+160 GWRGAREGSWL

-190 LWVGSLLGFDDE
+190 LWVGELLGFNDD
-202 PPDLA
+202 PPDLK
-207 IHLSPE
+207 IHLPSE
-213 TIHNVDRL
+213 AIFKVQQL
-221 LDEHG
+221 LEQHG
-226 VPAGKP
+226 VPADMP
-232 LVVLV
+232 LIVLV

-256 REFLREGF
+256 REFLRERF
-264 AVALAGT
+264 AVVLAGT
-271 KRDETR
+271 KRDQQR
-277 CQQIAAAAPGTINL
+277 CRQIAAAAPGTCNL
-291 CGKTT
+291 SGKTT
-296 PADLAG
+296 PAELAA
-302 LIQRAEVAVT
+302 LIRRAEVAVT

-341 PYQRP
+341 PYERP
-346 ESVVRVDLPCSPC
+346 ESVVRADLPCSPC

-375 QVTSDDG
+375 QVTSAMVVE
-382 RGARTENSRGGKT
+382 RVEKILAT
-395 VACAVLSAGPLG
+395 
-407 AVTKSAEDSGRY
+407 TK
-419 NERRREDAC
+419 
-428 ALPKLCQTKTA
+428 
-439 VMENFARSA
+439 
-448 FGGRCVFASLF
+448 
-459 HRCAI
+459 

>member
-1 MNRLTETAAIKHEP
+1 LSVKNPFVNGQIESPKN
-15 RSDLQSAEFSR
+15 SDALALRSAEFSR

-40 TIPVLVKL
+40 TLPVLVKL

-63 ENAEVVRHHPALS
+63 ENAEVVRYHPALS

-87 KPGQKWRAT
+87 KRGRRWRAF
-96 LGFFDL
+96 LSFVDL
-102 LKQIRRAKYDLVVDM
+102 LKQIRRAKYELVIDM

-122 SALFALISGARV
+122 SAFFTLVSGAHV

-140 PIEFSRTISA
+140 PIKRGVTISA
-150 EHDLKNVPNR
+150 EHDLKNVPNH

-190 LWVGSLLGFDDE
+190 LWVAPLLGLDDN
-202 PPDLA
+202 PPDLTM
-207 IHLSPE
+207 HLSPQASDRV
-213 TIHNVDRL
+213 NRL
-221 LDEHG
+221 LEEHG
-226 VPAGKP
+226 VPASKP

-256 REFLREGF
+256 RQFLQDGF

-271 KRDETR
+271 MRDQQR
-277 CQQIAAAAPGTINL
+277 CREIAAAAPGACDL
-291 CGKTT
+291 SGKTT
-296 PADLAG
+296 PADLAA
-302 LIQRAEVAVT
+302 LIRRAEVAVT

-324 DKPMVSVFGPT
+324 GKPMVSVFGPT

-341 PYQRP
+341 PYERP

-375 QVTSDDG
+375 QVTSAMVVE
-382 RGARTENSRGGKT
+382 RVRKI
-395 VACAVLSAGPLG
+395 LSAAKNHPPDGV
-407 AVTKSAEDSGRY
+407 AAFVSNAE
-419 NERRREDAC
+419 
-428 ALPKLCQTKTA
+428 
-439 VMENFARSA
+439 
-448 FGGRCVFASLF
+448 
-459 HRCAI
+459 

>member
-1 MNRLTETAAIKHEP
+1 MKSFVKGQIEP
-15 RSDLQSAEFSR
+15 PKNPDALALRSVEFSR

-40 TIPVLVKL
+40 TLPVLVKL

-63 ENAEVVRHHPALS
+63 ENAEVVRYHPALS

-87 KPGQKWRAT
+87 KRGRRWRAFVS
-96 LGFFDL
+96 FFDL
-102 LKQIRRAKYDLVVDM
+102 LKQIRSAKYELIIDM

-122 SALFALISGARV
+122 SAFFALISGARV

-140 PIEFSRTISA
+140 PVKRGLTVSA
-150 EHDLKNVPNR
+150 EHDLKNIPSH

-190 LWVGSLLGFDDE
+190 LWVAPLLGLDDN
-202 PPDLA
+202 PPDLT
-207 IHLSPE
+207 IHLSPQA
-213 TIHNVDRL
+213 TNKVNRL
-221 LDEHG
+221 LAEHG
-226 VPAGKP
+226 VPASKP

-256 REFLREGF
+256 RQFLQDGF

-271 KRDETR
+271 TRDQQR
-277 CQQIAAAAPGTINL
+277 CRQIAAAAPGTCDL
-291 CGKTT
+291 SGKTT
-296 PADLAG
+296 PADLAA
-302 LIQRAEVAVT
+302 LIRRAEVAVT

-324 DKPMVSVFGPT
+324 GKPMVSVFGPT

-341 PYQRP
+341 PYERP

-375 QVTSDDG
+375 QVTSAMVVE
-382 RGARTENSRGGKT
+382 RVRKILSTAKSHPAV
-395 VACAVLSAGPLG
+395 VAGVAA
-407 AVTKSAEDSGRY
+407 A
-419 NERRREDAC
+419 
-428 ALPKLCQTKTA
+428 TA
-439 VMENFARSA
+439 D
-448 FGGRCVFASLF
+448 
-459 HRCAI
+459 